1 MLVMMLM
8 EWDKV
13 QQGLVGNS
21 TLNDDACCLTLFFE
35 LPQMAQKFS

>member
-13 QQGLVGNS
+13 QQGLAG